1 MKLLFIMDPIENVQI
16 DGDTTFALMLAG
28 QAAGHEIYYCG
39 YEALYAESSA
49 GGSQCRADVKNVTLR
64 RDPENFYTLEETT
77 TVDVGRFFDGAFMR
91 TDPPF
96 DTAYL
101 HATHLL
107 QIAENAGCTV
117 LNRPDGLRNANEKL
131 YALHFPEVIPDTIVT
146 ASSEKI
152 KAFTKD
158 HGGIAVV
165 KPVDGHGGAGIFVV
179 TSDDKNLNAM
189 IEVSTKDGTERV
201 ICQGYLPKA
210 REGDKRI
217 LMLNGEPMGAL
228 LRIPK
233 ADEHRGNMHVGGTV
247 QKTGLTEN
255 DKKIC
260 ALVGPKLKEDGLY
273 FVGLDVIGDALTEV
287 NVTSP
292 TGIQEMSRFDG
303 IDYSAQVIT
312 WLEKFRAS

>member
-1 MKLLFIMDPIENVQI
+1 MKLLFIMDPIEKVQI
-16 DGDTTFALMLAG
+16 NADTTFALMLAG
-28 QAAGHEIYYCG
+28 QDAGHDIYYCG
-39 YEALYAESSA
+39 YEALYAESSS
-49 GGSQCRADVKNVTLR
+49 GGSQCRADVNKISVR
-64 RDPENFYTLEETT
+64 RDDDDFYTTEETT
-77 TVDVGRFFDGAFMR
+77 SVNVGKFFDGAFMR

-96 DTAYL
+96 DTDYL

-131 YALHFPEVIPDTIVT
+131 YALHFPSLIPDTIVT

-152 KAFTKD
+152 KEFTKNHD
-158 HGGIAVV
+158 GIAVV
-165 KPVDGHGGAGIFVV
+165 KPVDGHGGAGIFVI
-179 TSDDKNLNAM
+179 TSDDKNLNSM

-201 ICQGYLPKA
+201 ICQSYLPKA

-217 LMLNGEPMGAL
+217 LMLNGEPLGAL
-228 LRIPK
+228 MRIPK
-233 ADEHRGNMHVGGTV
+233 ADEHRGNMHVGGTS
-247 QKTGLTEN
+247 QKSTLTEN

-260 ALVGPKLKEDGLY
+260 DLVGPKLKEDGLY

-292 TGIQEMSRFDG
+292 TGIQEMSRYDG
-303 IDYSAQVIT
+303 VDYSARVIS
-312 WLEKFRAS
+312 WLEEFRT